1 MSQTASDIVNAR
13 RIIEG
18 PSDKLRAISK
28 NKYPWAR
35 EYWRHMLNNTWTP
48 AEVDLARDVAQYKGG
63 ELTEGEKQMYDRAL
77 AFLSNLDAIQL
88 TNLAENVSAHITD
101 PTIQS
106 CIYRQVF
113 EEALHVESYS
123 TLVEAMC
130 DDPLEIYDMYRVNPV
145 LREKNDFVLAEA
157 NMMKVE
163 GFTPEQFVY
172 ALVANVILEGV
183 YFYSGFLA
191 FYTLARMKK
200 MLGSANM
207 IKFIQRDEMVHLEL
221 FISMFNALREERPE
235 LFTEQVLE
243 NCRELFRKAQELESA
258 WGRHIIEGGVLGLTD
273 EIINE
278 YVKYLADDRAQRLG
292 LGSLYGSKNPVE
304 WVDRFSRVNYTE
316 ENFFETKV
324 TSYSKKQLDW

>member
-1 MSQTASDIVNAR
+1 MSQQARDIINAR
-13 RIIEG
+13 RIIQG
-18 PSDKLRAISK
+18 PQDKLRAISM

-35 EYWRHMLNNTWTP
+35 EYWKHMLNNTWTP
-48 AEVDLARDVAQYKGG
+48 EEVDLARDVRQYRDGD
-63 ELTEGEKQMYDRAL
+63 LTSGEKQMYDRAL

-88 TNLAENVSAHITD
+88 TNLAENVSTHITD
-101 PTIQS
+101 PTIQQ

-130 DDPLEIYDMYRVNPV
+130 DDPMVIYDMYRVNPT
-145 LREKNDFVLAEA
+145 LQEKNDFVIAQA
-157 NMMKVE
+157 DAMKND
-163 GFTPEQFVY
+163 GFSPEQFVY
-172 ALVANVILEGV
+172 AIVANVILEGV

-207 IKFIQRDEMVHLEL
+207 IKFIQRDEMVHLEI
-221 FISMFNALREERPE
+221 FIKMFGALREERPE
-235 LFTEQVLE
+235 LFTEEVLE
-243 NCRELFRKAQELESA
+243 NCRELFRKAQALEAA

-273 EIINE
+273 EVINE
-278 YVKYLADDRAQRLG
+278 YVKHLADDRCQRLG
-292 LGSLYGSKNPVE
+292 LGTLYGAQNPVE
-304 WVDRFSRVNYTE
+304 WVERFSRVNYTE